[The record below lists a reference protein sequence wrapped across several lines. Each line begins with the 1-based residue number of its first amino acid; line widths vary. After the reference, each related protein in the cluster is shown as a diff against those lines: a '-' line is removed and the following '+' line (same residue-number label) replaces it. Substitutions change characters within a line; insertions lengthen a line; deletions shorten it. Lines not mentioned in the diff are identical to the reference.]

1 MCSHY
6 YTRARVRVCQDV
18 LHHPRPHRIRP
29 DVACYILKVLPL
41 PEDVVI
47 VAPLPQ
53 PGVTVAGR
61 LLEVLNKADQ
71 GCVVTSGYEE
81 VNVIRH
87 EAVRNDVKPVA

>member
-1 MCSHY
+1 
-6 YTRARVRVCQDV
+6 
-18 LHHPRPHRIRP
+18 
-29 DVACYILKVLPL
+29 
-41 PEDVVI
+41 
-47 VAPLPQ
+47 
-53 PGVTVAGR
+53 VTVAGR